1 MHHLLKTKGLIIN
14 YNKTNHIIE
23 ETALFLKKL
32 SYTIDFYYNY
42 INIVIITNI
51 FLFIGAKN
59 GY

>member
-1 MHHLLKTKGLIIN
+1 MHHLLKTKGLTIN

-32 SYTIDFYYNY
+32 SCTIDFYYNY

-51 FLFIGAKN
+51 FLFIGA
-59 GY
+59 